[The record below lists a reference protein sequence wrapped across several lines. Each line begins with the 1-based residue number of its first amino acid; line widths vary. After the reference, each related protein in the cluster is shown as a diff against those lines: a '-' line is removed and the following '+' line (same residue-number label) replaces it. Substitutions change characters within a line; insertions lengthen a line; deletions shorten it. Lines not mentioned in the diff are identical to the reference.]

1 MNVKGRIKL
10 IKDTQ
15 TFESGFTKREFV
27 VTTQEQYPQDIKIE
41 FIKDKCDILN
51 NYNEGD
57 LVDVSI
63 NLRGNEY
70 EGKYYV
76 NIQGWKI
83 DKLGTETTP
92 IPEAIESDDS
102 NNLPF

>member
-1 MNVKGRIKL
+1 MNIKGRIKL
-10 IKDTQ
+10 IKETQ

-51 NYNEGD
+51 NYKVDD
-57 LVDVSI
+57 LVEVFI

-70 EGKYYV
+70 NGNYYV

-83 DKLGTETTP
+83 DKLGTENTP
-92 IPEAIESDDS
+92 INAAIQEDEESD
-102 NNLPF
+102 LPF